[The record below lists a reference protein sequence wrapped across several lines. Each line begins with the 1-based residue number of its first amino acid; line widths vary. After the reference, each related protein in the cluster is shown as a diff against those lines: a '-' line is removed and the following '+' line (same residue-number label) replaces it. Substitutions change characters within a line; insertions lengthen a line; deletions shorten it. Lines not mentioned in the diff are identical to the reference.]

1 MSQKVSVLDLTSP
14 DFDVDAYLSSQL
26 KEKNLDELVK
36 EEEEMVASVRRLDSD
51 VHQLVYENYN
61 KFLTATST
69 VRKIQDEFNL
79 LDSEME
85 SLSRNMK
92 YISELIGELGSV
104 LGARREGVAQLGSS
118 YKVVKNLQFLF
129 ELPSI
134 LQICFDEGNYND
146 VVRLYLLAQKGLS
159 KYADVKNIC
168 EIQDK
173 VGQII
178 FETEKQLI
186 KSIDRCI
193 DDIDGVAGAI
203 GLLIQLG
210 NAPEEVQRLLLKSSE
225 LSLQND
231 LKQLQSDPA
240 DVLDLVDK
248 MGCES
253 FIPNLALLAT
263 LHERLFPSSSDC
275 LLEML
280 RRQLALFHDI
290 VSDLFLSSS
299 DPKDCPI
306 VVRALDRYF
315 RKVSTCKQ
323 VIHGLDCS
331 TCTIT
336 LIRDVSKHE
345 VLISRKYIME
355 EIKLVMQET
364 RQSLISKNIDLSSLT
379 AKLEQSFVFQVKTAL
394 ANLLL
399 FIASDVTFSTLSPTE
414 FRTEFA
420 HFVHEEIVIGAFKDF
435 TTVAETYGSSEGETR
450 YASPLIML
458 LIAFTLHHLANKS
471 SQYLLSLC
479 REQFSLVT
487 ASTTERLT
495 GVSEVTA
502 LLKSCSQVLLRRFAK
517 FRGLE
522 LGEALVKGYE
532 GVCQPAASPDGVRSA
547 VRHTVEE
554 ILECDS
560 MLSRLIGGE
569 VGRKESRHRRPLLQP
584 SATDSSRDSLWCERI
599 DFNQQLHF
607 NKASIIGAIVMVLL
621 KSFTESVRLQTYGK
635 FAVQQIQVDC
645 YYLQHELSSL
655 VSNEVIVNSMM
666 DQVLSSALRR
676 CVAPELV
683 HPSHKSSKG
692 RSQKVYRGRL
702 SLGRGGLAAGRCY
715 RRKSRVDHSMNM
727 DDVEDDYWES
737 VYESVILVKNLNH
750 AASPSAFRCLAVI
763 ERTSSTSSSSADV
776 TKTNVQESVLS
787 ERTENERSKLF
798 HDLGNFLCADRYVS
812 TKLTMANTHG
822 RSDQTFSIGSK
833 KEQHRFG
840 DVLWLILRAYF
851 SGREVSGGQD
861 ATFEFDALVF
871 AKREERIVILDKIMH
886 YEAIPVVGG
895 YERLEENYMIHLK
908 STRKEVSGLLAEF
921 EKYQSLFPHSKAM
934 EEDCCARKGAAFT
947 KSLLDKVT
955 LLITWLNTVDDLASK
970 ITQ

>member
-1 MSQKVSVLDLTSP
+1 MSQKLSVLDLTSP
-14 DFDVDAYLSSQL
+14 NFDVDAYLSSQL

-92 YISELIGELGSV
+92 NISDLIGELGSV
-104 LGARREGVAQLGSS
+104 LGARREGVPQLGSS
-118 YKVVKNLQFLF
+118 YKVVKNLQSLF

-134 LQICFDEGNYND
+134 LQTCFDEGNYSD
-146 VVRLYLLAQKGLS
+146 VVRLYLLAKKGLN
-159 KYADVKNIC
+159 KYADMKNIC
-168 EIQDK
+168 EIQGK
-173 VGQII
+173 VDQVIV
-178 FETEKQLI
+178 ETEKQLI
-186 KSIDRCI
+186 KSIDRCT
-193 DDIDGVAGAI
+193 DDIDGVTEAV
-203 GLLIQLG
+203 GLLIKLG
-210 NAPEEVQRLLLKSSE
+210 KAPDEVQRLLLKASE

-248 MGCES
+248 GCES

-263 LHERLFPSSSDC
+263 LHERLFPSSSDS

-280 RRQLALFHDI
+280 RRHLTLFHDI
-290 VSDLFLSSS
+290 VSELFLSSS

-331 TCTIT
+331 TYTIA

-345 VLISRKYIME
+345 VLISRNYIME
-355 EIKLVMQET
+355 EMKLVMQET
-364 RQSLISKNIDLSSLT
+364 RQSLMSKNIDLSSLT

-420 HFVHEEIVIGAFKDF
+420 QRVHEEIVIGAFKDF
-435 TTVAETYGSSEGETR
+435 TAAVETYGSSEGETR
-450 YASPLIML
+450 YASPLMML

-471 SQYLLSLC
+471 SQYLLNLC

-487 ASTTERLT
+487 KNTTERLT
-495 GVSEVTA
+495 GVSEVTT

-522 LGEALVKGYE
+522 LGEALVKGCE
-532 GVCQPAASPDGVRSA
+532 GVPQTTTSPVGVRSA

-554 ILECDS
+554 VLECDT
-560 MLSRLIGGE
+560 MLSRLLGGE
-569 VGRKESRHRRPLLQP
+569 VGRKESRHRRPLPQP
-584 SATDSSRDSLWCERI
+584 TTTDSSRDSLWCERI

-621 KSFTESVRLQTYGK
+621 KSFIESIRMQTYAK

-645 YYLQHELSSL
+645 YYLQHELSPL
-655 VSNEVIVNSMM
+655 VENEVIVNSMM
-666 DQVLSSALRR
+666 DQVLSSALRQ

-683 HPSHKSSKG
+683 HPS
-692 RSQKVYRGRL
+692 RL
-702 SLGRGGLAAGRCY
+702 RQIC
-715 RRKSRVDHSMNM
+715 
-727 DDVEDDYWES
+727 ED
-737 VYESVILVKNLNH
+737 
-750 AASPSAFRCLAVI
+750 
-763 ERTSSTSSSSADV
+763 
-776 TKTNVQESVLS
+776 
-787 ERTENERSKLF
+787 
-798 HDLGNFLCADRYVS
+798 
-812 TKLTMANTHG
+812 
-822 RSDQTFSIGSK
+822 
-833 KEQHRFG
+833 KE
-840 DVLWLILRAYF
+840 D
-851 SGREVSGGQD
+851 
-861 ATFEFDALVF
+861 
-871 AKREERIVILDKIMH
+871 
-886 YEAIPVVGG
+886 
-895 YERLEENYMIHLK
+895 
-908 STRKEVSGLLAEF
+908 
-921 EKYQSLFPHSKAM
+921 
-934 EEDCCARKGAAFT
+934 
-947 KSLLDKVT
+947 
-955 LLITWLNTVDDLASK
+955 
-970 ITQ
+970 

>member
-1 MSQKVSVLDLTSP
+1 MSLSVLDLTSP

-178 FETEKQLI
+178 FETEKQ
-186 KSIDRCI
+186 
-193 DDIDGVAGAI
+193 
-203 GLLIQLG
+203 
-210 NAPEEVQRLLLKSSE
+210 VQRLLLKSSE

-248 MGCES
+248 IS

-275 LLEML
+275 LLEM
-280 RRQLALFHDI
+280 QLALFHDI

-355 EIKLVMQET
+355 EIKLVMQEVLA
-364 RQSLISKNIDLSSLT
+364 SLISKNIDLSSLT

-495 GVSEVTA
+495 GMYIT

-683 HPSHKSSKG
+683 HPSQL
-692 RSQKVYRGRL
+692 RQI
-702 SLGRGGLAAGRCY
+702 C
-715 RRKSRVDHSMNM
+715 
-727 DDVEDDYWES
+727 ED
-737 VYESVILVKNLNH
+737 
-750 AASPSAFRCLAVI
+750 
-763 ERTSSTSSSSADV
+763 
-776 TKTNVQESVLS
+776 
-787 ERTENERSKLF
+787 
-798 HDLGNFLCADRYVS
+798 
-812 TKLTMANTHG
+812 
-822 RSDQTFSIGSK
+822 
-833 KEQHRFG
+833 KE
-840 DVLWLILRAYF
+840 D
-851 SGREVSGGQD
+851 
-861 ATFEFDALVF
+861 
-871 AKREERIVILDKIMH
+871 
-886 YEAIPVVGG
+886 
-895 YERLEENYMIHLK
+895 
-908 STRKEVSGLLAEF
+908 
-921 EKYQSLFPHSKAM
+921 
-934 EEDCCARKGAAFT
+934 
-947 KSLLDKVT
+947 
-955 LLITWLNTVDDLASK
+955 
-970 ITQ
+970 

>member
-69 VRKIQDEFNL
+69 
-79 LDSEME
+79 EME
-85 SLSRNMK
+85 SLSTNMK
-92 YISELIGELGSV
+92 NISELIGELGSV

-118 YKVVKNLQFLF
+118 YKVVKNLQSLF

-159 KYADVKNIC
+159 KYADMKNIC
-168 EIQDK
+168 EIQGK
-173 VGQII
+173 VDQII

-186 KSIDRCI
+186 KSIDRCT

-203 GLLIQLG
+203 GLLIKLG
-210 NAPEEVQRLLLKSSE
+210 NDPEEVQRLLLKSSE

-248 MGCES
+248 GCES

-323 VIHGLDCS
+323 VIHGELLNKQQLIFSLPYCPQIFTRDLALVPLLIRSSQNVPGILNLSINFPLFKLKRLDCS
-331 TCTIT
+331 TCTIA

-364 RQSLISKNIDLSSLT
+364 RQSLISKNVDLSSLT

-420 HFVHEEIVIGAFKDF
+420 HCVHEEIVIGAFKDF
-435 TTVAETYGSSEGETR
+435 TAVAETYGSSEGETR

-479 REQFSLVT
+479 REQFSLIT
-487 ASTTERLT
+487 TSTTERLT
-495 GVSEVTA
+495 GMYINLSGNNFT
-502 LLKSCSQVLLRRFAK
+502 SDPHAK
-517 FRGLE
+517 CIHLIVIE
-522 LGEALVKGYE
+522 LSDDSDAVENAHNIE
-532 GVCQPAASPDGVRSA
+532 IQRIIRSA

-569 VGRKESRHRRPLLQP
+569 VGRKESRHRRPLPQP

-645 YYLQHELSSL
+645 YFLQHELSPL

-683 HPSHKSSKG
+683 HPSQL
-692 RSQKVYRGRL
+692 RQI
-702 SLGRGGLAAGRCY
+702 C
-715 RRKSRVDHSMNM
+715 
-727 DDVEDDYWES
+727 ED
-737 VYESVILVKNLNH
+737 
-750 AASPSAFRCLAVI
+750 
-763 ERTSSTSSSSADV
+763 
-776 TKTNVQESVLS
+776 
-787 ERTENERSKLF
+787 
-798 HDLGNFLCADRYVS
+798 
-812 TKLTMANTHG
+812 
-822 RSDQTFSIGSK
+822 
-833 KEQHRFG
+833 KE
-840 DVLWLILRAYF
+840 D
-851 SGREVSGGQD
+851 
-861 ATFEFDALVF
+861 
-871 AKREERIVILDKIMH
+871 
-886 YEAIPVVGG
+886 
-895 YERLEENYMIHLK
+895 
-908 STRKEVSGLLAEF
+908 
-921 EKYQSLFPHSKAM
+921 
-934 EEDCCARKGAAFT
+934 
-947 KSLLDKVT
+947 
-955 LLITWLNTVDDLASK
+955 
-970 ITQ
+970 